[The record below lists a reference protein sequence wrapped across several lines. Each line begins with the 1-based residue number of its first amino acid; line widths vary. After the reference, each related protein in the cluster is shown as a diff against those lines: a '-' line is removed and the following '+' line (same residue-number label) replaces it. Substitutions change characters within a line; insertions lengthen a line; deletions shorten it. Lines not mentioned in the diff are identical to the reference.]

1 MKSKARKF
9 GKMLVRFANL
19 LLLGAALTFT
29 QATARAQDSATINAV
44 YGNLDWSS
52 RDHGFNEGAECGA
65 NALGGMV
72 QLPVPFLGQVLGNI
86 WDRTNMMGAAVAA
99 YRAGYRDAAIN
110 AAICSQIHNG
120 GVYALLSAHRDIV
133 GNWLSSH

>member
-1 MKSKARKF
+1 MKKSTL
-9 GKMLVRFANL
+9 MWITNV
-19 LLLGAALTFT
+19 LLLGAALTIT
-29 QATARAQDSATINAV
+29 QVNAQAQDAATINAV

-65 NALGGMV
+65 NALGGVV
-72 QLPVPFLGQVLGNI
+72 QIPQIPFAGQVLGNV
-86 WDRTNMMGAAVAA
+86 WDRTNMMGAAVLA

-120 GVYALLSAHRDIV
+120 GVYALLSANRGIV
-133 GNWLSSH
+133 GNWLASH